1 MKILDDLTKVVVG
14 VVIKT
19 PAAIVAD
26 VVTLGGAMTERQETY
41 TGEAL
46 GEVMDNIDNVTRP
59 DNHK

>member
-19 PAAIVAD
+19 PSAIVAD
-26 VVTLGGAMTERQETY
+26 IVTMGGAMTERQETY

-46 GEVMDNIDNVTRP
+46 GEVMDNIDNATRP